1 MNLDD
6 AQRKLVV
13 TWIGQGLKLSEIQK
27 RLETEL
33 GLRLTYMEVKLL
45 IGDLQLLPKDVEP
58 QRTVD
63 LAPKSAGPAAPAPAG
78 TPFGS
83 GDAFP
88 PNDPGEEPLPGLGR
102 VKVAVDQ
109 ITRAGAVVSGSVTFS
124 DGKQGAWYLDQTNQL
139 GLAPMEKGYRPPAA
153 DLPEFQAAL
162 ERELAKLG
170 Y

>member
-33 GLRLTYMEVKLL
+33 GLRLTYMEVKL
-45 IGDLQLLPKDVEP
+45 IISDLQVLPKDAEP
-58 QRTVD
+58 QWTVD
-63 LAPKSAGPAAPAPAG
+63 LAAKPAGPAAAATATSPGPAG
-78 TPFGS
+78 
-83 GDAFP
+83 AFP
-88 PNDPGEEPLPGLGR
+88 PGDPGEEPLPAAGR
-102 VKVAVDQ
+102 VQVAVDA

-124 DGKQGAWYLDQTNQL
+124 DGKQGAWYLDQTGRL
-139 GLAPMEKGYRPPAA
+139 GLAPMEKGHRPPAA

>member
-63 LAPKSAGPAAPAPAG
+63 LAAKPAGPAAAVPGTLPGPAG
-78 TPFGS
+78 
-83 GDAFP
+83 AFP
-88 PNDPGEEPLPGLGR
+88 PGDPGEEPLPAAGR
-102 VKVAVDQ
+102 VQVTVDA

-124 DGKQGAWYLDQTNQL
+124 DGKQGAWYLDQTGRL

>member
-13 TWIGQGLKLSEIQK
+13 AWIGQGLKLSEIQK

-45 IGDLQLLPKDVEP
+45 IGDLQVLPKDIEP
-58 QRTVD
+58 QRTVN
-63 LAPKSAGPAAPAPAG
+63 LGANAAAAAPAPAG
-78 TPFGS
+78 TPPGP

-88 PNDPGEEPLPGLGR
+88 PNDPGEGPLPGLGR
-102 VKVAVDQ
+102 VQVAVDA

-124 DGKQGAWYLDQTNQL
+124 DGKQGAWYLDQTGRL
-139 GLAPMEKGYRPPAA
+139 GLAPMEKGYRPPPA

>member
-13 TWIGQGLKLSEIQK
+13 AWIGQGLKLSEIQK

-45 IGDLQLLPKDVEP
+45 IGDLQVLPKDVEP
-58 QRTVD
+58 QRTVNLGTNAAAAAD
-63 LAPKSAGPAAPAPAG
+63 APAVMPAGPA
-78 TPFGS
+78 
-83 GDAFP
+83 DAFP
-88 PNDPGEEPLPGLGR
+88 PAAAGEAPLPGAGR
-102 VKVAVDQ
+102 VQVAVDQ
-109 ITRAGAVVSGSVTFS
+109 ITRAGAVVSGTVTFS
-124 DGKQGAWYLDQTNQL
+124 DGKQGAWYLDQTGRL

>member
-45 IGDLQLLPKDVEP
+45 IGDLQVLPKDVEP

-63 LAPKSAGPAAPAPAG
+63 LGAKSTGPAAAPAA
-78 TPFGS
+78 TPPG
-83 GDAFP
+83 GADAFP
-88 PNDPGEEPLPGLGR
+88 PGDPGEEPPPGASR
-102 VKVAVDQ
+102 VQVAVDQ
-109 ITRAGAVVSGSVTFS
+109 ITRAGAVVSGTVTFS
-124 DGKQGAWYLDQTNQL
+124 DGKQGAWYLDQTGRL

-153 DLPEFQAAL
+153 DLPEFQAVL